1 MTPIFL
7 MICILIS
14 VLLTI
19 HLWGAHPGDTTG
31 RKLLWSLILALPVA
45 GWLFYG
51 GLYKVPTV
59 QPPQLR
65 AKRTPG
71 LGAAA
76 NR

>member
-1 MTPIFL
+1 MAPIF
-7 MICILIS
+7 IAGSIFISILLI
-14 VLLTI
+14 L
-19 HLWGAHPGDTTG
+19 HLWGAHPGDSTG
-31 RKLLWSLILALPVA
+31 RKLLWTLILAIPVG

-65 AKRTPG
+65 AKQTAG
-71 LGAAA
+71 IGAAA

>member
-7 MICILIS
+7 MICIVVS
-14 VLLTI
+14 VLLI
-19 HLWGAHPGDTTG
+19 LHLWIAHAGDSLG
-31 RKLLWSLILALPVA
+31 RKLLWTLILALPVA